1 MTGPEGEFYSAEDAD
16 SVVQAGKPDQAEGA
30 FYVWKKDDID
40 TVLGPDRAKVFD
52 YVYGVEADGSDGG
65 ADTSG
70 ALSGKNI
77 LSQHHSPD
85 ATAKECNSS
94 QEEVRQLLNDSRMIL
109 LMARDR
115 RPRPGRDDKVI
126 TAWNGLMISAFARG
140 ALVLSD
146 PRYLEAAERAAG
158 FIQKELYRK
167 TDDTLLRIYR
177 EGESKIDGFT
187 DDYAF
192 FIQGLIDLYE
202 ASSDIHWLE
211 FAETLQNRQNDLFW
225 DKKGGASF
233 TTSGKD
239 PNLFLRSKGD
249 VDGAEPSPN
258 SISALNLL
266 RLSWFFDNKDW
277 HRMAE
282 QTINAF
288 QARLSRSPSSL
299 PLMLVALDAS
309 ESAPRQVIIAGKPDA
324 SDTFELLREINKR
337 YQPNEI
343 LIIADGGPGQA
354 YFTQKIEFFKDV
366 HPIADKATAYVC
378 QNFVCQLPT
387 SDPAVVARL
396 LDNSKSPPADRTK
409 QDAGKQ

>member
-1 MTGPEGEFYSAEDAD
+1 
-16 SVVQAGKPDQAEGA
+16 
-30 FYVWKKDDID
+30 
-40 TVLGPDRAKVFD
+40 
-52 YVYGVEADGSDGG
+52 
-65 ADTSG
+65 
-70 ALSGKNI
+70 
-77 LSQHHSPD
+77 
-85 ATAKECNSS
+85 
-94 QEEVRQLLNDSRMIL
+94 
-109 LMARDR
+109 
-115 RPRPGRDDKVI
+115 
-126 TAWNGLMISAFARG
+126 
-140 ALVLSD
+140 
-146 PRYLEAAERAAG
+146 
-158 FIQKELYRK
+158 
-167 TDDTLLRIYR
+167 LLRTYR
-177 EGESKIDGFT
+177 EGESKIEGFT

-192 FIQGLIDLYE
+192 FIQGLLDLYE
-202 ASSDIHWLE
+202 ASFDIRRLDL
-211 FAETLQNRQNDLFW
+211 ANTLQERQNALFW
-225 DKKGGASF
+225 DKKGGAYF

-249 VDGAEPSPN
+249 FDGAEPSPN
-258 SISALNLL
+258 SVSALNLT
-266 RLSWFFDNKDW
+266 RLSWFFDNNDW

-288 QARLSRSPSSL
+288 QAQLSRSPSSL

-396 LDNSKSPPADRTK
+396 LDNSKSPPTDRAK